1 MTTAPTP
8 SRADA
13 LIREHRASMHP
24 ETLRAWA
31 SDAVDELGRLQA
43 SYQALQTENE
53 RLRMELVAEA
63 SAAAEQKLRADQLAQ
78 QHRMQAQ
85 MHAQA
90 TRELAEEVD
99 CAGNWRRLALQFD
112 GHRMQAL
119 GHLRTLLASP
129 EAHRAAASEFL
140 AAPPLSGEAVL
151 AQRLAELEARKPLP
165 LSDEQIDAIADGMPG
180 GLGGFL
186 KTWGWRQ
193 FARKILD
200 LRAPPTWEPGFD
212 FMVPGQ
218 EELAMQ
224 FCLEI
229 AGPRGK
235 KGSPPDPVRLMEMA
249 QALYKAEADAR
260 PKET

>member
-8 SRADA
+8 Q
-13 LIREHRASMHP
+13 P
-24 ETLRAWA
+24 EAMRLA
-31 SDAVDELGRLQA
+31 DELMEPTLWPNDIRNLGAAELRRLQA
-43 SYQALQTENE
+43 ENE
-53 RLRMELVAEA
+53 RLR
-63 SAAAEQKLRADQLAQ
+63 
-78 QHRMQAQ
+78 
-85 MHAQA
+85 
-90 TRELAEEVD
+90 
-99 CAGNWRRLALQFD
+99 
-112 GHRMQAL
+112 
-119 GHLRTLLASP
+119 
-129 EAHRAAASEFL
+129 
-140 AAPPLSGEAVL
+140 
-151 AQRLAELEARKPLP
+151 AELEARKPLP

-193 FARKILD
+193 FARKIID

-229 AGPRGK
+229 AGQRGK

-249 QALYKAEADAR
+249 EALYKAEADAR

>member
-8 SRADA
+8 DLRTLAEAVKNWSTCNEAWPHAEHFDVAMVGGITDGEQYPLAQIDADTYGTDGESLKLAQFYAAANPGAVLA
-13 LIREHRASMHP
+13 LLDRVA
-24 ETLRAWA
+24 
-31 SDAVDELGRLQA
+31 ELEARLV
-43 SYQALQTENE
+43 T
-53 RLRMELVAEA
+53 EA
-63 SAAAEQKLRADQLAQ
+63 SATAEHKLRADQPAQ

-90 TRELAEEVD
+90 T
-99 CAGNWRRLALQFD
+99 Q
-112 GHRMQAL
+112 Q
-119 GHLRTLLASP
+119 
-129 EAHRAAASEFL
+129 
-140 AAPPLSGEAVL
+140 
-151 AQRLAELEARKPLP
+151 LAELEARKPLP

-180 GLGGFL
+180 GLGGFM

-200 LRAPPTWEPGFD
+200 LRAPPTWEPQFD
-212 FMVPGQ
+212 CMAPGQ

-224 FCLEI
+224 LCLEI

-235 KGSPPDPVRLMEMA
+235 KGSPPDPVRLLEMA